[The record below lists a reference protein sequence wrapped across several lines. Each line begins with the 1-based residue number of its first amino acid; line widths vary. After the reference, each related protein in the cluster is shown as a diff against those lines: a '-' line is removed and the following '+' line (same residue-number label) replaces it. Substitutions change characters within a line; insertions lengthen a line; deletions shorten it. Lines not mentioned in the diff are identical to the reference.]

1 MFPGVRVFIG
11 SLKQGKQVPER
22 GTSSF
27 SHSGGAA
34 RGDREKIPIKKGR
47 DLHRTGSSLPSCCYL
62 SGLLSSS
69 LATKERPVTRPNEK
83 NGFWS
88 AWDGVS

>member
-34 RGDREKIPIKKGR
+34 RGDREKIPIKKAEISTEPAVPSPVAAIFLVSSPPPSRPKSDLSRGR
-47 DLHRTGSSLPSCCYL
+47 TKRMV
-62 SGLLSSS
+62 SGRRGM
-69 LATKERPVTRPNEK
+69 E
-83 NGFWS
+83 
-88 AWDGVS
+88 